1 LEKIYFCLYFS
12 DADCLLLP
20 KFYISEIMKIGVN
33 SLFEKKLE
41 KCMTEGRLYLNPKLT
56 ISDVA
61 AAIGSNRTYLSDYL
75 NKKLGVTFYEYVNRY
90 RVMEACDILV
100 DENNHLLKE
109 VAEQSGFNSL
119 STFHRSFL
127 KVMKIT
133 PLQYRFNKIF
143 SI

>member
-1 LEKIYFCLYFS
+1 
-12 DADCLLLP
+12 
-20 KFYISEIMKIGVN
+20 
-33 SLFEKKLE
+33 
-41 KCMTEGRLYLNPKLT
+41 MTEDRLYLNPKLT

-61 AAIGSNRTYLSDYL
+61 TAIGTNRTYLSDYL
-75 NKKLGVTFYEYVNRY
+75 NKKLSVTFYEYVNRY
-90 RVMEACDILV
+90 RVMEACGILV
-100 DENNHLLKE
+100 GENNHLLKE
-109 VAEQSGFNSL
+109 VAEKSGFNSL